1 MARKISSIQKTS
13 GNIAKIR
20 LEQTL
25 ASDYLECNVDILTM
39 MQKEILEILSRYMTI
54 HEEEEIQLKFIQKI
68 KQGEPYVKTI
78 QIKGL

>member
-1 MARKISSIQKTS
+1 MARKISSRQKTS

-25 ASDYLECNVDILTM
+25 ASDYLECNLEILTM

-68 KQGEPYVKTI
+68 RQGEPYVKTI

>member
-1 MARKISSIQKTS
+1 MERYQGSKRKTS
-13 GNIAKIR
+13 GHIAKIR

-25 ASDYLECNVDILTM
+25 ASDYLECNAEILMM
-39 MQKEILEILSRYMTI
+39 MQKEILDILSRYMTI
-54 HEEEEIQLKFIQKI
+54 HEEEEIQLKLIQKI

>member
-1 MARKISSIQKTS
+1 MERYHSSKQKTS
-13 GNIAKIR
+13 GHIAKIR

-25 ASDYLECNVDILTM
+25 ASDYLECNEEKLDSL
-39 MQKEILEILSRYMTI
+39 QQEILEILSRYLPIYDT
-54 HEEEEIQLKFIQKI
+54 EEIQLRLIQKM

>member
-1 MARKISSIQKTS
+1 MGKYLENRQKTS

-25 ASDYLECNVDILTM
+25 ASDYLECNMEILMM
-39 MQKEILEILSRYMTI
+39 MQNEILEILSRYMTI
-54 HEEEEIQLKFIQKI
+54 HEEDEIQLRVIQKI

>member
-1 MARKISSIQKTS
+1 MERVQSSKRKTS

-25 ASDYLECNVDILTM
+25 ASDYLECNTEILMM

-54 HEEEEIQLKFIQKI
+54 HDEEEIQLKFIQKI